1 MSRRLNRDPL
11 PLHKPE
17 ACSKLLQWPDLACG
31 GYLHSMVPLAPLTI
45 FSLEWNE
52 MVFDLRGHTYC
63 CGSERGSFHQ

>member
-17 ACSKLLQWPDLACG
+17 AHSTLLQWPALARG
-31 GYLHSMVPLAPLTI
+31 GHLFSMVPLALTMI
-45 FSLEWNE
+45 FSWECDE

-63 CGSERGSFHQ
+63 CGSERGFFHQ

>member
-17 ACSKLLQWPDLACG
+17 AYSTLLQWPAIARG
-31 GYLHSMVPLAPLTI
+31 GHLHSMVPLASMMI
-45 FSLEWNE
+45 CSCERDE